1 MRELLIVCRNVAPGR
16 VIGAH
21 GLGIT
26 RLDTVIL
33 RVWRIR
39 IDGIDRLF
47 DTPPTTRHDDRILDN
62 VAGFQS
68 DLVSVL
74 VFPLAVSLNGLKQ
87 KLSPT
92 FRSTKA
98 NCREITFRA
107 LCELAVF
114 DARARGKSGSDQRR
128 AIANGAMT
136 IDAADF
142 DRSARFVIK
151 NSVTVRVLTK
161 VAIDALHALL

>member
-26 RLDTVIL
+26 RLYTVIL

-39 IDGIDRLF
+39 IDGIDCLF
-47 DTPPTTRHDDRILDN
+47 DTPPATRHYDRILDN
-62 VAGFQS
+62 VTGLQS

-74 VFPLAVSLNGLKQ
+74 VLPLAVSLNGLKQ

-98 NCREITFRA
+98 NCREITFRT
-107 LCELAVF
+107 LCELAVS
-114 DARARGKSGSDQRR
+114 DANAGSKTRSNQRR
-128 AIANGAMT
+128 VFTNRAVT
-136 IDAADF
+136 IDATDL
-142 DRSARFVIK
+142 DRS
-151 NSVTVRVLTK
+151 
-161 VAIDALHALL
+161 